1 MPKKRKTFK
10 AKEPVRIRFKKLANG
25 NQSIYLDRY
34 IGGRRSYEFLHLY
47 LVPETDEFSR
57 VQNANTMRAAVAIKS
72 QRVNEIASGKA
83 GIRNCVAASRIPI
96 SEWISLYMER
106 KERDGYKAVSE
117 LRTLAK
123 HLREY
128 RGAAMVGDIDKD
140 FLLGFQDWL
149 IHGYRKRSGGSLS
162 RNSVNL
168 LMRLLNAACSVAVR
182 DGVLAGNPFSMI
194 DRSEMVKPQEGTRE
208 FLTIDEI
215 RRLIRTECCN
225 TEVKCAFLF
234 ACFCGLRISDVRAL
248 RWDDIQ
254 EDGGRLSL
262 TMRMRKTGE
271 RIYLPLVTEA
281 VRWLP
286 AGRGGQEGNV
296 FRLPTR
302 PAVTRALALWADAA
316 GIRKHVTFH
325 VSRHTF
331 ATLELTLGADLYT
344 VSKLLGHSN
353 VRTTEIYAKIIDRK
367 KDEAVGLIN
376 KVDWG

>member
-1 MPKKRKTFK
+1 MPRKRKTVK

-34 IGGRRSYEFLHLY
+34 VGGRRSYEFLHLY
-47 LVPETDEFSR
+47 LVPETDETSR
-57 VQNANTMRAAVAIKS
+57 AQNANTMRAAVAIKS
-72 QRVNEIASGKA
+72 RRVNEIASGKA
-83 GIRNCVAASRIPI
+83 GIKGCGAASRVPI
-96 SEWISLYMER
+96 SEWFSVYMER
-106 KERDGYKAVSE
+106 KERDGYKAVSN
-117 LRTLAK
+117 LRTLTK
-123 HLREY
+123 HLGEY
-128 RGAAMVGDIDKD
+128 RGAAKVGDIDKG

-149 IHGYRKRSGGSLS
+149 SHGYRKRRGGLLS

-168 LMRLLNAACSVAVR
+168 LMKLFNAACCAAVR
-182 DGVLAGNPFSMI
+182 EGVLPENPFSRI
-194 DRSEMVKPQEGTRE
+194 DRSERVKPQEGTRE
-208 FLTIDEI
+208 FLTIDEV

-225 TEVKCAFLF
+225 AEVKCAFLF

-248 RWDDIQ
+248 RWDDIR

-262 TMRMRKTGE
+262 TMRMKKTGE
-271 RIYLPLVTEA
+271 SIYLPLVAEA
-281 VRWLP
+281 ARWLP
-286 AGRGGQEGNV
+286 ARRGGQDGNV
-296 FRLPTR
+296 FRLPVR
-302 PAVTRALALWADAA
+302 PAVARALSLWAAAA

-344 VSKLLGHSN
+344 VSKLLGHSD

-376 KVDWG
+376 NVDWG